1 MEIHPAPVSL
11 CPLRSV
17 YKWVGIISGSPLV
30 TKTTKSVN
38 EGLGCIFK
46 KKHKHQCHHGRFC
59 SQERGCVCNSGL
71 SGRGVWGRQQ
81 CWQREERAV
90 LWEGLQDFHQGWRWV
105 NAHAPCRAPERK
117 FTLEIVQFEEKIQPV
132 CGCLSKAKNLRLH
145 KGSGIYLELRATRAG
160 MT

>member
-71 SGRGVWGRQQ
+71 SGRRVWGRQQ

-90 LWEGLQDFHQGWRWV
+90 L
-105 NAHAPCRAPERK
+105 
-117 FTLEIVQFEEKIQPV
+117 
-132 CGCLSKAKNLRLH
+132 
-145 KGSGIYLELRATRAG
+145 
-160 MT
+160 